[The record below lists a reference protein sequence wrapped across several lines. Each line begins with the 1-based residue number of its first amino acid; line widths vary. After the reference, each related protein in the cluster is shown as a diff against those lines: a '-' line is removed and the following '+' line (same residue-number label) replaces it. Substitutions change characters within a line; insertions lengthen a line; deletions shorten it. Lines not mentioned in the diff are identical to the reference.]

1 MMMNPQSPTSGMPQ
15 QVWWVESW
23 SSQIT
28 AALAVLLVLCGIM
41 TTISPFAV
49 GCILPGILQ
58 L

>member
-1 MMMNPQSPTSGMPQ
+1 MMNPQSPTSGMPQ